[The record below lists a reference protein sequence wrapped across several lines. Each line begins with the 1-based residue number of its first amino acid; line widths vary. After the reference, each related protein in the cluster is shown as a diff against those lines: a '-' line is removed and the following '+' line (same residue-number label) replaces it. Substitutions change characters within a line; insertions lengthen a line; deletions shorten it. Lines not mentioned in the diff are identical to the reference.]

1 MQEQVARDRAAYE
14 EKIRNLQRAQ
24 SELNRM
30 DPRSQTARNLGSR
43 IALGREEAATLEKT
57 LDAEDKT
64 FRKKMKRKA
73 LFASGLKYNA
83 R

>member
-24 SELNRM
+24 SDLNGM
-30 DPRSQTARNLGSR
+30 DPNSQTARNLGSQ
-43 IALGREEAATLEKT
+43 IAQGQRDAAEMARN
-57 LDAEDKT
+57 LDAEDRT
-64 FRKKMKRKA
+64 FQKKMKRQS
-73 LFASGLKYNA
+73 LLVVSIEDY